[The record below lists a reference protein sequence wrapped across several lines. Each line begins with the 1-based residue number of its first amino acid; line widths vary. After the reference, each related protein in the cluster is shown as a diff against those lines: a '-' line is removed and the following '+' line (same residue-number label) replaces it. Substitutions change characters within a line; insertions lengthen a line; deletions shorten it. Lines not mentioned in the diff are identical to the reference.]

1 MGTKR
6 TKSAVETVAS
16 DEAAATGE
24 AVATDEA
31 RDSTEAVSEDDAAA
45 EATAEA
51 EAEAEAEAA
60 AAAEADAEAEAAA
73 EAEADAEAEAE
84 AGAAAVAKPDGVGQG
99 AAAVVAAALG
109 LVGLSGGWTG
119 TVASA
124 RESLIG
130 QLRTSRSASVARQV
144 QEVYGDSWRTTA
156 LVAGAFAVAALVTA
170 VAVLLRPAFG
180 DPARVQAPWIR
191 SVAWAGAALG
201 VIGLAL
207 AAATYTDLILG
218 LPSTS

>member
-6 TKSAVETVAS
+6 TKSAVETVAT

-24 AVATDEA
+24 AAATDEA
-31 RDSTEAVSEDDAAA
+31 RDSTEAVPEDAAAA

-51 EAEAEAEAA
+51 EADAA
-60 AAAEADAEAEAAA
+60 AVAEP
-73 EAEADAEAEAE
+73 
-84 AGAAAVAKPDGVGQG
+84 AAVAKPDGVGQG